1 MKRHLIHIYCLVIVS
16 LIVSGCSQKT
26 GQLNMPSPSE
36 TSTNEMQFEDIY
48 QFAPLEEFAPSGAL
62 EYLYVGNN
70 IEGYANEEGFY
81 RTIPRVD
88 GCVNLLY
95 TDFATKHEV
104 YLCNQPNCTHNQ
116 TGCTAWFPSSIGSHR
131 PVPIGKSL
139 VMVHGGAAGMYEIAG
154 ENVLPRIE
162 LMNLNGS
169 ERRTACTFGA
179 DCLISPLVEDSMARD
194 EKNLYFTIEK
204 YRENETTRLLC
215 AFDVETGK
223 IYCLKKLNR
232 VEEKIV
238 GCDKNK
244 LVLSY
249 VTDEYTYEAKASDLI
264 CQIEILD
271 LDSLQVTPLVTQNYL
286 DKGVCYNGLYYV
298 LDHLGNLKSYDLDT
312 REQTNEKGLQF
323 SDEFQLNNM
332 CFDGILDGVLL
343 THTYLYHEETDDTIL
358 SFWAIDL
365 DQENALEM
373 RQSFVDPGGY
383 DSPAIP
389 FAEYNG
395 ELLYLSGIE
404 VKPLDT
410 ILPDGQVIQIDYRLC
425 CYSMMPA
432 KAYWNNQNV
441 GTPINSSFLN
451 VE

>member
-1 MKRHLIHIYCLVIVS
+1 MKRHLVYIYCLVVFS
-16 LIVSGCSQKT
+16 LIVSGCSQKPE
-26 GQLNMPSPSE
+26 QLSRSSTSE
-36 TSTNEMQFEDIY
+36 ASTNEMQFEDIY
-48 QFAPLEEFAPSGAL
+48 QFDPLEEFAPSGEL

-88 GCVNLLY
+88 GGVNLLY

-116 TGCTAWFPSSIGSHR
+116 AGCTAWFPSSIGSHR
-131 PVPIGKSL
+131 PIPIGESL
-139 VMVHGGAAGMYEIAG
+139 VMIHGGATGMYEMAG
-154 ENVLPRIE
+154 ENALPCIE

-169 ERRTACTFGA
+169 ERRTVCTFGA

-204 YRENETTRLLC
+204 YSEDETTRLLC
-215 AFDVETGK
+215 AFNVETGK
-223 IYCLKKLNR
+223 IYCLKKLNQ

-238 GCDKNK
+238 GCSKDK

-249 VTDEYTYEAKASDLI
+249 VTEEYTYEAKASDLI

-271 LDSLQVTPLVTQNYL
+271 LTSFQVTPLVTQNYL

-298 LDHLGNLKSYDLDT
+298 LDHLGNLKSYNLDT
-312 REQTNEKGLQF
+312 REQTNEKALQF

-332 CFDGILDGVLL
+332 CFDGILDGMLL
-343 THTYLYHEETDDTIL
+343 IHTYLYREETNDTIL
-358 SFWAIDL
+358 SSWAIDL
-365 DQENALEM
+365 EQEKSIEM
-373 RQSFVDPGGY
+373 CQSFVDPEGY
-383 DSPAIP
+383 DFPAIP

-410 ILPDGQVIQIDYRLC
+410 PLPDGQVIQVDYRFC

-432 KAYWNNQNV
+432 EAYWNNQNV
-441 GTPINSSFLN
+441 GTPIKSSFSN
-451 VE
+451 IG